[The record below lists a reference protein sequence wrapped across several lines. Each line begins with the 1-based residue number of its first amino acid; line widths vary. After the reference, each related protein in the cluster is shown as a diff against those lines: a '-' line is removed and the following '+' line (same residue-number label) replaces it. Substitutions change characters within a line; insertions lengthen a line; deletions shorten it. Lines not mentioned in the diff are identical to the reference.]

1 MILKMSKNR
10 KKKYKIPEIAIKKI
24 AKIRIKYISEVHN
37 MIINNLAKEVLSI
50 SKNDNNSNEVSIT
63 YDMNPTKKGDKI
75 IGVALGTIDEVDPFS
90 DSTSYHIITS
100 KKDCVVVSLHNHPSL
115 SIISLTDINF
125 FLAYSSIKIMV
136 VISNL
141 GKVSYIVKNE
151 KYNSKKAITYLN
163 GLKKKHKKSIIDK
176 GWHDVAI
183 DLVKEFLK
191 NCKKYGIEYKK
202 K

>member
-100 KKDCVVVSLHNHPSL
+100 KKDCAVVSLHNHPSL

-125 FLAYSSIKIMV
+125 FLGIAV
-136 VISNL
+136 
-141 GKVSYIVKNE
+141 
-151 KYNSKKAITYLN
+151 
-163 GLKKKHKKSIIDK
+163 LK
-176 GWHDVAI
+176 
-183 DLVKEFLK
+183 
-191 NCKKYGIEYKK
+191 
-202 K
+202 

>member
-10 KKKYKIPEIAIKKI
+10 KKKHKISGMAIKKVGNI
-24 AKIRIKYISEVHN
+24 KIKDISDAHN
-37 MIINNLAKEVLSI
+37 MVINNLAKEVLLI

-63 YDMNPTKKGDKI
+63 YDMSPTKKGDKI
-75 IGVALGTIDEVDPFS
+75 IGVALGTVDEVDPLS

-125 FLAYSSIKIMV
+125 FLGYSSIKIRV

-141 GKVSYIVKNE
+141 GKVSYINKNV
-151 KYNSKKAITYLN
+151 KYNSKRAIVYLN
-163 GLKKKHKKSIIDK
+163 ALKKKHKKYIPDK
-176 GWHDVAI
+176 GWNDAAI